1 MKLLLVSDK
10 EDAYIWDHFD
20 KERFS
25 DIDLILSCG
34 DLKAEYLSYLVDMVN
49 KPLFYV
55 PGNHDKTYVDHP
67 PEGCDSLDGK
77 VICYQG
83 LRMAGLGGSM
93 RYNLGLFQYTE
104 QEMHSRLNR
113 LKPSIW
119 MKGGLDIFVSHAP
132 AFGMC
137 DGHDLCHTGFHCF
150 TDMIDKFKPR
160 YFIHG
165 HNHLDYGKFSRICSR
180 SGTQI
185 INAFGYYI
193 LDTDKPD
200 KIKSIESQEEL

>member
-20 KERFS
+20 HDRFA

-34 DLKAEYLSYLVDMVN
+34 DLKADYLSYLVTMIN

-55 PGNHDKTYVDHP
+55 PGNHDKTYAHHP

-83 LRMAGLGGSM
+83 LRIAGLGGSM
-93 RYNLGLFQYTE
+93 RYNIGPNQYTE
-104 QEMHSRLNR
+104 QEMHSRLSR
-113 LKPSIW
+113 LKRSIW
-119 MKGGLDIFVSHAP
+119 LKGGLDIFISHSP
-132 AFGMC
+132 AYGMC
-137 DGHDLCHTGFHCF
+137 DGHDLCHTGFQCF
-150 TDMIDKFKPR
+150 TDLIDKFKPR

-180 SGTQI
+180 SDTQI

-200 KIKSIESQEEL
+200 AIRSL